1 MGAYRY
7 VTHGMSVW
15 YLLREFVTLFSQDR
29 TTSFQLSQKLLCL
42 EVFWDWLVKSGD
54 NFVNLLFPT
63 GLNVL
68 AKLDGVEDLSEG
80 GLNYG
85 KKMVGNL
92 NVVVSVV
99 VEVEDP
105 VELGVEGNPQVVRV
119 LDALAQSLP

>member
-1 MGAYRY
+1 M
-7 VTHGMSVW
+7 
-15 YLLREFVTLFSQDR
+15 
-29 TTSFQLSQKLLCL
+29 QKLLGL

-68 AKLDGVEDLSEG
+68 SKLDGVEELSEG

-92 NVVVSVV
+92 KQKT
-99 VEVEDP
+99 
-105 VELGVEGNPQVVRV
+105 GVTR
-119 LDALAQSLP
+119 AI

>member
-1 MGAYRY
+1 M
-7 VTHGMSVW
+7 
-15 YLLREFVTLFSQDR
+15 
-29 TTSFQLSQKLLCL
+29 QKLLGL

-68 AKLDGVEDLSEG
+68 AELDGGEELSEG

-92 NVVVSVV
+92 KQKT
-99 VEVEDP
+99 
-105 VELGVEGNPQVVRV
+105 GVTR
-119 LDALAQSLP
+119 AI